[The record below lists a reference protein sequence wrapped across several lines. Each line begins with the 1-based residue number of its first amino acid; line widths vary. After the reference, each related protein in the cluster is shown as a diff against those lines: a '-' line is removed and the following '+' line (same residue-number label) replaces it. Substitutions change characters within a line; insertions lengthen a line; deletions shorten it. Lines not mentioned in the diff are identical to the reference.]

1 MPVNIATRGIPSQS
15 SLYSSWYARKALDGN
30 NNTCSHTALQT
41 DPWWKVDLLKTYSVN
56 RVTITNR
63 PDCCEQ
69 RINGAE
75 IRVGYDSSDVFSNPV
90 CAVVATIPA
99 GATIS
104 YSCQGMEGRYV
115 TVNIAGS
122 SKILTLCEVGVY
134 VIFPDNLATGRNVTQ
149 SSTYGTWFAGR
160 AIDFSPGSTALWSS
174 CSSTDI
180 QTNPWWRVDL
190 SYIYRVSRVVITNRL
205 DCCPERIN
213 GAEIRIG
220 NSLENNGNNNPICAV
235 ISSISAG
242 VSSTYLCN
250 DMEGQYVNLV
260 IPGDSKYL
268 TLCEVEVYGEGVLFY
283 KKIFVKMKLKTSSS
297 PSEPVMRVQLLSQL
311 QSAMDSQTETDAE
324 GGCTKC
330 AVIPTI
336 PVGATFSY
344 SCDGMEGRYVFV
356 NIPGTSRILTVCEVG
371 VYVIFPGN
379 LATGKTIAQSST
391 IGTWLARQAIDL
403 NPGFKQPGSS
413 CSSTNGETN
422 PWWRVD
428 LHYIYRISTV
438 VVTNRLDCCPERING
453 AEIHVGNSLENN
465 GNNNPICAVIS
476 SIPAGASS
484 TYLCNNMEGRYVNLF
499 IPGDSR
505 FLTLCEVEVYGEGPL
520 LKKTF
525 VKMKLKSSSS
535 LSEPERRVQLLSQ
548 LESALAERGISDVTL
563 QWTQLSK
570 QEVMRK
576 EAAPGCLSIQEMA
589 NGADENVALW
599 RSVSMSSQYMD
610 WRSRYVVD
618 GLYDS
623 CSHTNSETDPWWSVD
638 LLNEYQVEK
647 VAITNRDDIFN
658 YLRIN
663 GAVVRVGNFPN
674 NIYSNPICATITT
687 IPPGATDTYSCEMV
701 GRYVIVHIPGDEKTL
716 TLCEV
721 EVYGQLI
728 GNLASNGTVT
738 QSSTSGDWF
747 AEKAI
752 DGNRGLQRLRIGCSS
767 TLTETNPWWRL
778 DLSHVYRISR
788 VVITNRNDCCVEQMN
803 GAEIRI
809 GNSLENNGNDNP
821 LCAVIPA
828 IPGGDSYSYSCG
840 GMDGRYL
847 NLFIPGSK
855 KTITLCEVEVF
866 GEGPILKRS
875 TVKIKLNFRHDLT
888 NPTMRENILEK
899 LGSALAD
906 RGFTNVT
913 LSWYQTPQQV
923 IQKVDAPKKN
933 IAINGKA
940 VQSSTLR
947 YEANK
952 AIDNGDLYCT
962 HTETETNPWWRLDLL
977 DIQIIKEVIVTNRI
991 DCCFEQING
1000 AEIRVG
1006 NSLENNGNSNPIC
1019 AEISGI
1025 PAGQSVSYSC
1035 GEMQGR
1041 YVNVVIPGDSKNL
1054 TLCEVR
1060 VYGND
1065 NVKLSGNAAQSSVFE
1080 YWRADR
1086 AIDGKKYAPGAAS
1099 FCTHSKRETNP
1110 WWRLDL
1116 LDTYYIITVTITNR
1130 ADCCPARLDGAEIRI
1145 GNSLENN
1152 GNSNPICA
1160 VVTSIPAG
1168 ASYSYACLDM
1178 EGRYVN
1184 IVIPGDKILTLCEVE
1199 VSRGFPVR
1207 HFVKMKFASTSDLT
1221 GPEHDKLLFQLQS
1234 ALGVRGIT
1242 NVKLSWTKPPQREV
1256 ERDVEVEEG
1265 PCARIQ

>member
-1 MPVNIATRGIPSQS
+1 MKRLRSLKHFPEIAASWRKTIHSSQWESFVPERVVDGDRG
-15 SLYSSWYARKALDGN
+15 
-30 NNTCSHTALQT
+30 TCSHTNTQT
-41 DPWWKVDLLKTYSVN
+41 DPWWKLELQHVYQVNTVNITYLDN
-56 RVTITNR
+56 
-63 PDCCEQ
+63 Q
-69 RINGAE
+69 YYYWINGAV
-75 IRVGYDSSDVFSNPV
+75 IRVGNLPDLYSNPI
-90 CAVVATIPA
+90 CAEIPTIPA
-99 GATIS
+99 GQTLNF
-104 YSCQGMEGRYV
+104 SC
-115 TVNIAGS
+115 
-122 SKILTLCEVGVY
+122 
-134 VIFPDNLATGRNVTQ
+134 
-149 SSTYGTWFAGR
+149 
-160 AIDFSPGSTALWSS
+160 
-174 CSSTDI
+174 
-180 QTNPWWRVDL
+180 
-190 SYIYRVSRVVITNRL
+190 
-205 DCCPERIN
+205 
-213 GAEIRIG
+213 
-220 NSLENNGNNNPICAV
+220 
-235 ISSISAG
+235 
-242 VSSTYLCN
+242 
-250 DMEGQYVNLV
+250 
-260 IPGDSKYL
+260 
-268 TLCEVEVYGEGVLFY
+268 
-283 KKIFVKMKLKTSSS
+283 
-297 PSEPVMRVQLLSQL
+297 
-311 QSAMDSQTETDAE
+311 
-324 GGCTKC
+324 GGL
-330 AVIPTI
+330 
-336 PVGATFSY
+336 
-344 SCDGMEGRYVFV
+344 EGRYVFV
-356 NIPGTSRILTVCEVG
+356 
-371 VYVIFPGN
+371 
-379 LATGKTIAQSST
+379 
-391 IGTWLARQAIDL
+391 
-403 NPGFKQPGSS
+403 
-413 CSSTNGETN
+413 
-422 PWWRVD
+422 
-428 LHYIYRISTV
+428 H
-438 VVTNRLDCCPERING
+438 
-453 AEIHVGNSLENN
+453 
-465 GNNNPICAVIS
+465 
-476 SIPAGASS
+476 
-484 TYLCNNMEGRYVNLF
+484 
-499 IPGDSR
+499 IPGDGR
-505 FLTLCEVEVYGEGPL
+505 ILVLCEVRVYGY
-520 LKKTF
+520 
-525 VKMKLKSSSS
+525 
-535 LSEPERRVQLLSQ
+535 
-548 LESALAERGISDVTL
+548 LA
-563 QWTQLSK
+563 
-570 QEVMRK
+570 
-576 EAAPGCLSIQEMA
+576 
-589 NGADENVALW
+589 ENVALW

-638 LLNEYQVEK
+638 LLNEYHVEK
-647 VAITNRDDIFN
+647 VAITNRDDIKA
-658 YLRIN
+658 YQRIN

-687 IPPGATDTYSCEMV
+687 IPLGATVSYSCEMV
-701 GRYVIVHIPGDEKTL
+701 GRYVIVHIPGDEKIL
-716 TLCEV
+716 SLCEV
-721 EVYGQLI
+721 NVYGQLM

-828 IPGGDSYSYSCG
+828 IPGGEAYSYSCGEMDGRYVNLFIPGDMKTLTLCEVEVFGEGPVFKKSLVKIMLNSRDDLTNPTIRDNMLEKLGSALVDRGFTNVTLSWHQTPEQVIQKVNAPQKIAASWQKTSQSSQYSTLAPERAVDGDRGTCSHTNTQTDPWWKLELQHVYQVNTVAITNLYNQYYCWINGAVIRVGNLADLYSNPICAEIPTIPAGQTLNFSFSFIFLEMGKLLFFLRFKSTVNLASNGTATQSSTFEDWFAEKAIDGNRGLQRLNKLTERDSHRNSLENNGNDNPICAVIPAIPGGDSYSYSCG

-875 TVKIKLNFRHDLT
+875 TVKIKLNSRHDLT